1 MLSMILRMS
10 AVTFAYVIV
19 NYIIWYRTKGKKIT
33 TSGKIS
39 IGIIYGICAILSTHF
54 GIDYEHMMLNVRD
67 IAPLSAG
74 LFFDPISGIIA
85 GLVGGI
91 ERFIAGTYWGV
102 GSYTR
107 IACSLSTCLAGI
119 LAALLHMYVF
129 KKKKPTAFY
138 SFFIGSTME
147 VFHMYVVFITHR
159 DDMDKAF
166 YVVKICAVPMIIFT
180 GIGLALSSL
189 LFIIKAGEWHNPFRK
204 YAPSDIRVSHKFQ
217 FWLFLV
223 TLLVLSFNYGLGYLL
238 NTNSAEQ
245 SAGNTLTYAIN
256 NIEEHYNTY
265 RKNNSDIT
273 ELSFIVGKTGGYEIY
288 DDTGRIISGTHIG
301 ESLNNRD
308 ILDTAIDNTRNISL
322 FGDNLTV
329 KVKELSDGN
338 HLLTWITTEEVYA
351 QRNSQNYETML
362 ADILL
367 FTVIYVLVS
376 MLVQS
381 IVVRDLDMVNESLN
395 RITDG
400 NLDEVVK
407 VYTSSE
413 FTSLSDDINQ
423 TVSVLKGYIEAAE
436 KRMEHELELANT
448 IQESALPHFFTF
460 PGYNFEIYASMDPAK
475 EVGGDFYD
483 FFLIDK
489 NKLCMVIADV
499 SGKGIPA
506 ALFMMRSKT
515 AIRSYAEM
523 GEPPSVIFEN
533 TNNNL
538 CEGNDAEM
546 FVTAWIGILDL
557 TTGHMV
563 CANAGHEYPAIK
575 KADGEYELVKRKHS
589 VALAVMEG
597 MSFAEYELDLM
608 PGDSI
613 FVYTDGVPEATDENE
628 KQYGT
633 ERMINVL
640 NAVKDEPQEGIL
652 KTMRQDLF
660 AYMDKVDQFDDITML
675 GLKYTP

>member
-33 TSGKIS
+33 TSGKII

>member
-33 TSGKIS
+33 TSGKII

-74 LFFDPISGIIA
+74 LFFDPVSGIIA

-256 NIEEHYNTY
+256 NIEDHYNTY

>member
-33 TSGKIS
+33 TSGKII

-74 LFFDPISGIIA
+74 LFFDPVSGIIA

-119 LAALLHMYVF
+119 LAALLHIYVF

-322 FGDNLTV
+322 FGDDLTV

-367 FTVIYVLVS
+367 FTVIYVLIS

>member
-33 TSGKIS
+33 TSGKII

-74 LFFDPISGIIA
+74 LFFDPVSGIIA
-85 GLVGGI
+85 GLIGGI
-91 ERFIAGTYWGV
+91 ERFIAGSYWGV

-159 DDMDKAF
+159 DDMEKAF
-166 YVVKICAVPMIIFT
+166 YVVKICAAPMIIFT

-204 YAPSDIRVSHKFQ
+204 YSQSDIRVSHKFQ
-217 FWLFLV
+217 SWLFLV

-381 IVVRDLDMVNESLN
+381 IVVSDLDMVNESLN

-538 CEGNDAEM
+538 CDGNDAEM

>member
-33 TSGKIS
+33 TSGKII

-74 LFFDPISGIIA
+74 LFFDPVSGIIA

>member
-33 TSGKIS
+33 TSGKII

-74 LFFDPISGIIA
+74 LFFDPVSGIIA
-85 GLVGGI
+85 GLIGGI
-91 ERFIAGTYWGV
+91 ERFIAGSYWGV

-166 YVVKICAVPMIIFT
+166 YVVKICAAPMIIFT

-204 YAPSDIRVSHKFQ
+204 YARSDIRVSQKFQ
-217 FWLFLV
+217 SWLFLV

-273 ELSFIVGKTGGYEIY
+273 ELSFIVGKTGGYDIY

-381 IVVRDLDMVNESLN
+381 IVVSDLDMVNESLN

>member
-33 TSGKIS
+33 TSGKII

-74 LFFDPISGIIA
+74 LFFDPVSGIIA
-85 GLVGGI
+85 GLIGGI
-91 ERFIAGTYWGV
+91 ERFIAGSYWGV

-166 YVVKICAVPMIIFT
+166 YVVKICAAPMIIFT

-204 YAPSDIRVSHKFQ
+204 YARSDIRVSQKFQ
-217 FWLFLV
+217 SWLFLV

-273 ELSFIVGKTGGYEIY
+273 ELSFIVGKTGGYDIY

-381 IVVRDLDMVNESLN
+381 IVVSDLDMVNESLN

-613 FVYTDGVPEATDENE
+613 FVYTDGVTEATDENE